1 MTRSG
6 PSVGLVTV
14 TSAWKTGSPMAM
26 PPTTATVA
34 SSVPPE
40 VTEASTWRGVSPTT
54 LKIAKSRTRSRMP
67 SSKVVSRLTRP
78 MVSSRA
84 SVP

>member
-1 MTRSG
+1 
-6 PSVGLVTV
+6 
-14 TSAWKTGSPMAM
+14 M
-26 PPTTATVA
+26 PPTTATAA

-40 VTEASTWRGVSPTT
+40 VTAASTWRGVSPTT

-67 SSKVVSRLTRP
+67 SSSVVSRLTRP
-78 MVSSRA
+78 MASSSA